1 MDDNRAWFWDS
12 KIQSRN
18 NGLSQLWLLRC
29 LAPLLLAVLVCVP
42 AAAQCTAYVTA
53 HKSNN
58 VVVVDTFLDRV
69 VAVIPVQ
76 IQPLAVAITPNGAL
90 VYVANSAS
98 NTVSVIGTATN
109 AVMTTVTVTWAPD
122 GVATTP
128 DGAFAYVTNEFA
140 NTLSVVDTTTNTV
153 VDTVQG
159 VATFPVG
166 IAIMHSSNM
175 PTLKCR

>member
-1 MDDNRAWFWDS
+1 
-12 KIQSRN
+12 
-18 NGLSQLWLLRC
+18 
-29 LAPLLLAVLVCVP
+29 
-42 AAAQCTAYVTA
+42 
-53 HKSNN
+53 
-58 VVVVDTFLDRV
+58 V
-69 VAVIPVQ
+69 VAIVPVGVG
-76 IQPLAVAITPNGAL
+76 PVAVAITPNGAL

-128 DGAFAYVTNEFA
+128 DGAFAYVVNEFA
-140 NTLSVVDTTTNTV
+140 NTLSVIDSTTNTV

-159 VATFPVG
+159 VAMYPVG

>member
-1 MDDNRAWFWDS
+1 V
-12 KIQSRN
+12 I
-18 NGLSQLWLLRC
+18 
-29 LAPLLLAVLVCVP
+29 
-42 AAAQCTAYVTA
+42 
-53 HKSNN
+53 
-58 VVVVDTFLDRV
+58 DTTTNTV
-69 VAVIPVQ
+69 VAIVPVGVG
-76 IQPLAVAITPNGAL
+76 PVAVAITPNGAL

-128 DGAFAYVTNEFA
+128 DGAFAYVVNEFA
-140 NTLSVVDTTTNTV
+140 NTLSVIDSTTNTV
-153 VDTVQG
+153 VDAVQG
-159 VATFPVG
+159 VAMYPVG